1 MHTMKV
7 KTLRAAVLSCL
18 VFFLSMGA
26 AGAGGFS
33 DVQKRTTPV
42 VRVVRA
48 ASPSI
53 VNISTQQV
61 VERRVSPFR
70 GFGNSLFDSFFNDF
84 APGFVQRFQL
94 KTLGSGMVI
103 DKTGRVITNQHV
115 IRNATK
121 ITLITKNGRRL
132 KATLAGTDAASD
144 IAVLKS
150 EEARSLSPIP
160 LGTSS
165 DLMIGETVIA
175 IGNPFG
181 LSNTVTVGVI
191 SSLHRS
197 IHSKGSLY
205 RGLIQT
211 DASINPGNSG
221 GPLLNITGKVI
232 GINTAIY
239 SNAQGIGFAIPIDTV
254 KKIAGA
260 LTSYGRVFPAWF
272 GIDCQRLSKTVAR
285 HFGFKGETG
294 ILITAIEPQSPA
306 RLSGMKTGDIIT
318 AINKEPASSPLVFQQ
333 IINQYL
339 PGDHIPISIF
349 RGGATLSLPLTLK
362 RLKPGRGLY
371 LAKRLFGFEVRNPK
385 KEEKKKLTRAGL
397 TGIFIANIQRDT
409 PAAVK
414 GLKQGDLLLRL
425 NKTPLRDVKTFRQ
438 TLIKTLRRGQ
448 YRFTLLRGNYTYK
461 IIFNLYN
468 S

>member
-1 MHTMKV
+1 MHAMKV
-7 KTLRAAVLSCL
+7 KTLSAAVLSGL
-18 VFFLSMGA
+18 IFLFPGSVKA
-26 AGAGGFS
+26 KGFS
-33 DVQKRTTPV
+33 DIQKRTTPV

-53 VNISTQQV
+53 VNISTERV
-61 VERRVSPFR
+61 VERRVSPFG

-84 APGFVQRFQL
+84 APGFVRRFQL

-103 DKTGRVITNQHV
+103 DRAGRVITNQHV
-115 IRNATK
+115 IRNATE
-121 ITLITKNGRRL
+121 ITLITKDGRRL
-132 KATLAGTDAASD
+132 KATLAGADAASD
-144 IAVLKS
+144 IAVLKP
-150 EEARSLSPIP
+150 EKARPLSPIS

-197 IHSKGSLY
+197 IHRKGALY

-221 GPLLNITGKVI
+221 GPLLNILGKVI

-260 LTSYGRVFPAWF
+260 LTSHGQVFPAWF
-272 GIDCQRLSKTVAR
+272 GIDCQKLSKTVAG
-285 HFGFKGETG
+285 HFGFKGTTG

-306 RLSGMKTGDIIT
+306 SLSGMKTGDIIR
-318 AINKEPASSPLVFQQ
+318 AVNREPVSSPLVFQQ

-339 PGDHIPISIF
+339 PGDRVSVSVF
-349 RGGATLSLPLTLK
+349 RGGSTLSLPLVFK
-362 RLKPGRGLY
+362 RLKTGRGLY
-371 LAKRLFGFEVRNPK
+371 LSKRLFGFEVRNPK
-385 KEEKKKLTRAGL
+385 KGEKKQLVRAGL
-397 TGIFIANIQRDT
+397 SGIFIANIQQDT

-414 GLKQGDLLLRL
+414 GLKRGDLLLRL
-425 NKTPLRDVKTFRQ
+425 NRTPLRDVKTFRQ

-448 YRFTLLRGNYTYK
+448 FQFTLLRGNYTYK

-468 S
+468 N